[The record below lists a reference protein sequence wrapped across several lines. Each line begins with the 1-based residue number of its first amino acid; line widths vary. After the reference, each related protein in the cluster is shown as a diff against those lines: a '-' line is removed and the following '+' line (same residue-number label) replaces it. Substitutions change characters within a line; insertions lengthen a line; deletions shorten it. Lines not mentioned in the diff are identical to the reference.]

1 MAAPNIKIKE
11 VAFYFYPV
19 KDMAQARQFYEG
31 ILGLEVEAN
40 YEERFVE
47 YNING
52 QTLALGQEGHGFEAG
67 LPGGSIW
74 LEVENIEQVVA
85 ELKAKNITL
94 KMELTETPVCWMA
107 VILDPSGNPIG
118 VHQLK
123 ESGSQ
128 EAHQGNTC
136 ELC

>member
-1 MAAPNIKIKE
+1 MATTTNIKIKE

-31 ILGLEVEAN
+31 VLGLDVEAN

-67 LPGGSIW
+67 LPGSSIW
-74 LEVENIEQVVA
+74 LEVENMEQVLAV
-85 ELKAKNITL
+85 LKEKNVPIKT
-94 KMELTETPVCWMA
+94 EPIETPVCRMA
-107 VILDPSGNPIG
+107 VVLDPSGNPIG
-118 VHQLK
+118 LHQLK
-123 ESGSQ
+123 AAQ
-128 EAHQGNTC
+128 
-136 ELC
+136 